1 MLDESTAIGL
11 SASIALRMQQLAC
24 GANEKGPRGP
34 TMLQVFLSFSVVSFF
49 CISIRINVALF
60 VLKVLFAYQA
70 GHICSGLFY
79 KSSLQIFLAGLSLPG
94 PRKLFVTRA

>member
-49 CISIRINVALF
+49 V
-60 VLKVLFAYQA
+60 
-70 GHICSGLFY
+70 
-79 KSSLQIFLAGLSLPG
+79 FL
-94 PRKLFVTRA
+94 